1 MAIDAKTLA
10 AAKKYTKETVEGAGA
25 IKGKNCTIQSIIPM
39 PTIHETEV
47 TFAWYEDGASLPTLS
62 KMIVPDGAQGPQGE
76 QGETGLGIK
85 SLNIDSNRHLIVTYD
100 DDTTQDAGLIPGGGG
115 PGEIDT
121 ELDPTSTNAV
131 ENRAI
136 AIPIA
141 ALQASMLT
149 KAEQTDIS
157 RIDLNI
163 SQLQGS
169 LLNKVN
175 KEAGKG
181 LSTNDFSD
189 TYKAKLEALLGI
201 KSAGAGLNFDPVT
214 GELTATGTS
223 IEIDTE
229 LDPTSVHP
237 VQNKAI
243 AVPMAALQASML
255 TKANQSDISRIDLD
269 IAKLQGSLLTKAE
282 QTDINRIDLSIS
294 QLQGSLLTKASKSE
308 VPTKVS
314 DLTNDSD
321 YQTASDVTAAISGK
335 ADKATTL
342 SGYGITDAVNTSQ
355 IGSANGVAGLDSDG
369 KVPAAQL
376 PSYVD
381 DVEEYATALSFPT
394 IGESGKIYVAL
405 DTNKTYRWSGSNY
418 VVVGGDLALGE
429 TSSTAYAG
437 NKGKANADAISAIKN
452 GTSID
457 SFSDV
462 ENALSGKQAT
472 ISDLSTIRSG
482 AAAGATAYQKPST
495 GIPKTDLASEVQ
507 KSLGKADTALQS
519 HQSLANY
526 YQTGDTAETDL
537 QDGDYIPFY
546 DASASAKRKTL
557 WSNIK
562 AVLKSY
568 FDTIYSTFSGNY
580 NDLSNKPTIPAA
592 QVNSNW
598 NATSGVAQILNKP
611 TIPTITDTY
620 SATSSNGMS
629 GKAVASAISGKAN
642 SSSLATVA
650 TSGSYADLSNK
661 PTIPAAVAVKGDSET
676 TYRTGNVNLTKAN
689 IGLGNVGNF
698 KAVST
703 VASQGLSDTEKSN
716 ARANIG
722 AGTSSSDTKNTA
734 GTTNS
739 TSKLFL
745 VGATSQ
751 AANPQTYSNANCYI
765 QNGALYSNGL
775 QVATDGW
782 TETKTVQSDMTV
794 TFTGLNDNYGYD
806 LYCQNKLIGYSAMSK
821 TGSGTSVTIK
831 YTVTGAAS
839 GDVCKLRII
848 RN

>member
-25 IKGKNCTIQSIIPM
+25 IKGRNCTIHSIIPM

-62 KMIVPDGAQGPQGE
+62 KMVVPDGAQGPQGAK
-76 QGETGLGIK
+76 GETGLGIK

-100 DDTTQDAGLIPGGGG
+100 DDTIQDAGLIPGGGG

-136 AIPIA
+136 AVPIA
-141 ALQASMLT
+141 ALQASILTKAEQTDINRIDLSINQLQGSILT

-157 RIDLNI
+157 RIDLSI

-169 LLNKVN
+169 LLNKVD

-181 LSTNDFSD
+181 LSTNDFSN
-189 TYKAKLEALLGI
+189 THKTKLEDLLGI
-201 KSAGAGLNFDPVT
+201 KSAGAGLNFDPAT

-255 TKANQSDISRIDLD
+255 NKANQSDISRIDLD
-269 IAKLQGSLLTKAE
+269 ISALQGSLL
-282 QTDINRIDLSIS
+282 N
-294 QLQGSLLTKASKSE
+294 KASKSE
-308 VPTKVS
+308 LPTKVS
-314 DLTNDSD
+314 DLTNDSG
-321 YQTASDVTAAISGK
+321 YQTSSDVATAISGK

-342 SGYGITDAVNTSQ
+342 SGYGITDAVSNSQ
-355 IGSANGVAGLDSDG
+355 IGSNNGVAGLGSDG

-394 IGESGKIYVAL
+394 TGESGKIYVAL

-437 NKGKANADAISAIKN
+437 NKGKANADAISAIKD

-472 ISDLSTIRSG
+472 ISDLATIRSG

-495 GIPKTDLASEVQ
+495 GIPKTDLDSAVQ
-507 KSLGKADTALQS
+507 ISLGKADTALQS

-526 YQTGDTAETDL
+526 YQTGDTAETAL
-537 QDGDYIPFY
+537 ADGDYIPFY
-546 DASASAKRKTL
+546 DASATAKRKTL

-568 FDTIYSTFSGNY
+568 FDSLYTST
-580 NDLSNKPTIPAA
+580 
-592 QVNSNW
+592 
-598 NATSGVAQILNKP
+598 
-611 TIPTITDTY
+611 
-620 SATSSNGMS
+620 
-629 GKAVASAISGKAN
+629 
-642 SSSLATVA
+642 
-650 TSGSYADLSNK
+650 
-661 PTIPAAVAVKGDSET
+661 AVKGDSES

-703 VASQGLSDTEKSN
+703 VASQGLNDTEKSN
-716 ARANIG
+716 ARTNIG

-745 VGATSQ
+745 AGATSQ
-751 AANPQTYSNANCYI
+751 AANPQTYSNVNCYA
-765 QNGALYSNGL
+765 QNGALYSNSL
-775 QVATDGW
+775 QVATDAW
-782 TETKTVQSDMTV
+782 TSTATVQSDMTV
-794 TFTGLNDNYGYD
+794 TFSNLNDNYGYD
-806 LYCQNKLIGYSAMSK
+806 LYCQNKLVGISAMTK
-821 TGSGTSVTIK
+821 TGSGTSVTLK
-831 YTVTGAAS
+831 FTLTGAAQ
-839 GDVCKLRII
+839 GDTCKLRII

>member
-25 IKGKNCTIQSIIPM
+25 IKGRNCTIQSIIPM

-47 TFAWYEDGASLPTLS
+47 TFAWYEEGASLPTLS
-62 KMIVPDGAQGPQGE
+62 KMMVPDGTQGPQGE

-149 KAEQTDIS
+149 KVD
-157 RIDLNI
+157 
-163 SQLQGS
+163 
-169 LLNKVN
+169 
-175 KEAGKG
+175 KEVGKG

-201 KSAGAGLNFDPVT
+201 KSAGAGLNFDPAT

-243 AVPMAALQASML
+243 AIPVQALQASVL

-269 IAKLQGSLLTKAE
+269 IDQLQGSLLTKAE

-294 QLQGSLLTKASKSE
+294 QLQGSLLTKVSKSE
-308 VPTKVS
+308 LPTKVS
-314 DLTNDSD
+314 DLTNDSN
-321 YQTASDVTAAISGK
+321 YQTASDVATAISGK

-342 SGYGITDAVNTSQ
+342 SGYGITDAVSNSQ
-355 IGSANGVAGLDSDG
+355 IGSNNGVAGLGSDG

-381 DVEEYATALSFPT
+381 DVEEYATALSFPAT
-394 IGESGKIYVAL
+394 GESGKIYVAL

-437 NKGKANADAISAIKN
+437 NKGKANADAISAIKD

-472 ISDLSTIRSG
+472 ISDLATIRSG

-495 GIPKTDLASEVQ
+495 GIPKTDLTSDVQ
-507 KSLGKADTALQS
+507 ASLGKADTALQS

-546 DASASAKRKTL
+546 DTSASAKRKTL

-562 AVLKSY
+562 AKLKSY
-568 FDTIYSTFSGNY
+568 FDGIYSTVRSRQT
-580 NDLSNKPTIPAA
+580 P
-592 QVNSNW
+592 
-598 NATSGVAQILNKP
+598 TSGGTTLSLVN
-611 TIPTITDTY
+611 TGDMY
-620 SATSSNGMS
+620 SW
-629 GKAVASAISGKAN
+629 N
-642 SSSLATVA
+642 SKATVNGHTMAPTPASGLTEA
-650 TSGSYADLSNK
+650 T
-661 PTIPAAVAVKGDSET
+661 V
-676 TYRTGNVNLTKAN
+676 
-689 IGLGNVGNF
+689 
-698 KAVST
+698 VST
-703 VASQGLSDTEKSN
+703 VKGASANNAQVPSLYGVQKWTNEKKVRRTISG
-716 ARANIG
+716 ASNIG
-722 AGTSSSDTKNTA
+722 STGIGAWTDKDISSITTA
-734 GTTNS
+734 DE
-739 TSKLFL
+739 
-745 VGATSQ
+745 ADWWPD
-751 AANPQTYSNANCYI
+751 AAFIIPDDADDVDI
-765 QNGALYSNGL
+765 
-775 QVATDGW
+775 DF
-782 TETKTVQSDMTV
+782 KFDP
-794 TFTGLNDNYGYD
+794 
-806 LYCQNKLIGYSAMSK
+806 
-821 TGSGTSVTIK
+821 TGSLVAIGGYILDTTTGKLCIK
-831 YTVTGAAS
+831 FANTVDPANTKIAVDITYT
-839 GDVCKLRII
+839 
-848 RN
+848 RNEVS